1 MQPDTFF
8 FPPTKAE
15 HANVVFTI
23 LGRAL
28 ALAVR
33 FESGCRALSLLIHL
47 KEDPSPLDSEE
58 SLRAFSDRLART
70 QLVQLTR
77 DLADYITPYI
87 SVFEVLNQA
96 RIARNEVV
104 HEHAL
109 GFEYWAYDES
119 LWDDQLRALREAVQL
134 IARGDQLVSLVV
146 SEITNEPLPTVA
158 AIREYP
164 NTLTKWACSPE

>member
-15 HANVVFTI
+15 HANVVFAI

-28 ALAVR
+28 ALAAR
-33 FESGCRALSLLIHL
+33 FESGCRALSSFIQL
-47 KEDPSPLDSEE
+47 KEEPSPLDSEE

-70 QLVQLTR
+70 QLAQVTR
-77 DLADYITPYI
+77 HLADHITPHI

-96 RIARNEVV
+96 RMARNEVV
-104 HEHAL
+104 HELPL
-109 GFEYWAYDES
+109 GFEYWAYDENP
-119 LWDDQLRALREAVQL
+119 WDDQLRALRKAVQL
-134 IARGDQLVSLVV
+134 IAGGDQLVSLVV

-158 AIREYP
+158 AIQEYP
-164 NTLTKWACSPE
+164 NTLTEWVCSLE